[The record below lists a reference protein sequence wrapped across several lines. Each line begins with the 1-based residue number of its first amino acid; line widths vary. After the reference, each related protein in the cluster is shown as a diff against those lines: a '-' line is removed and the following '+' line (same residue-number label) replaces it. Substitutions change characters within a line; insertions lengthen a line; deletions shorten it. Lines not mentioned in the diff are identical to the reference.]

1 MAIKPGK
8 TTGAATALDTRW
20 RPVTVVL
27 DMYGLSL
34 CSFLNRRRER
44 EWNGGMG
51 GARRKEP
58 IQELGQTRPGLGLGE
73 GACALLHAPP
83 CTERS
88 IMVAGRRYRQ
98 RSRRGRA
105 GAVIERERS
114 SDWTGTGAGAEA
126 EGGGR
131 GKVCGLKTWMGT
143 VRVGDRLER
152 NSQIGTA
159 RPDAW
164 MHGRTERLLFLL
176 ILILI
181 LITQFAMFIKALS
194 PFPRAGLQIIRTG
207 IVMICQLAGV
217 RWHRDGNESTKKKI

>member
-1 MAIKPGK
+1 M
-8 TTGAATALDTRW
+8 
-20 RPVTVVL
+20 
-27 DMYGLSL
+27 L
-34 CSFLNRRRER
+34 CL
-44 EWNGGMG
+44 M
-51 GARRKEP
+51 
-58 IQELGQTRPGLGLGE
+58 
-73 GACALLHAPP
+73 LLHAPRGASWLQ
-83 CTERS
+83 EED
-88 IMVAGRRYRQ
+88 IGKGRAEAE
-98 RSRRGRA
+98 RGRSSK
-105 GAVIERERS
+105 GKERS